1 MNFDLIY
8 QHSSLHSLFYNA
20 HPAAILHNHMLSSE
34 LDQYSDEKFL
44 QTLYRW
50 EDMDRCR
57 TLFWLQYYT
66 ALASWSS

>member
-44 QTLYRW
+44 QTLYR
-50 EDMDRCR
+50 
-57 TLFWLQYYT
+57 
-66 ALASWSS
+66 